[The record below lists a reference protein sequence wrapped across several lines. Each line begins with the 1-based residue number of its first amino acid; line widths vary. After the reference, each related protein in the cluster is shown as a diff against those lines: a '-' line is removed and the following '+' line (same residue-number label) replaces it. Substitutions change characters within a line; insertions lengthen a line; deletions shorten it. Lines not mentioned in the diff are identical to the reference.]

1 MSQRASRWMRGIV
14 AALLAG
20 SFGLLGNARP
30 ARAASDDFW
39 LSYKE
44 YGTGLWGYRGFW
56 DIDGSE
62 WFATEEVL
70 GYALD
75 EGLMGGYGGHVF
87 GPNDTVTRAQAV
99 TVLWRIAGEQNA
111 QAAPFDDVDY
121 STTSFYAK
129 AVNWVRAKGISSGY
143 GGANSF
149 GPNDPVTRE
158 QLAKLVGELARVEG
172 VFVPGDCD
180 ISCFVDAARI
190 PEWALPYMAWC
201 AERGLITGNEAPD
214 GKVADPQGLATRAQ
228 LSKIVSVLHRDV
240 LGLGGDVAL
249 ERDRVAAL
257 ATSPT
262 EAESG
267 AEITVTGVARRG
279 LVMDYELGRPM
290 PYYYLELGR
299 PLSLDG
305 MPEQNKLLVDSTEY
319 GWGLEWPVPYYSRL
333 GKTITVRTR
342 IVVDPLWETS
352 LLKDIPLIC
361 VDEFLFVRT
370 FG

>member
-39 LSYKE
+39 LSYK
-44 YGTGLWGYRGFW
+44 
-56 DIDGSE
+56 
-62 WFATEEVL
+62 
-70 GYALD
+70 
-75 EGLMGGYGGHVF
+75 
-87 GPNDTVTRAQAV
+87 
-99 TVLWRIAGEQNA
+99 
-111 QAAPFDDVDY
+111 
-121 STTSFYAK
+121 
-129 AVNWVRAKGISSGY
+129 
-143 GGANSF
+143 
-149 GPNDPVTRE
+149 
-158 QLAKLVGELARVEG
+158 
-172 VFVPGDCD
+172 
-180 ISCFVDAARI
+180 
-190 PEWALPYMAWC
+190 
-201 AERGLITGNEAPD
+201 
-214 GKVADPQGLATRAQ
+214 
-228 LSKIVSVLHRDV
+228 
-240 LGLGGDVAL
+240 
-249 ERDRVAAL
+249 
-257 ATSPT
+257 
-262 EAESG
+262 
-267 AEITVTGVARRG
+267 
-279 LVMDYELGRPM
+279 ELGRPM

-361 VDEFLFVRT
+361 VDEFQFVRT